1 MLNRYKSKKSTMSIR
16 TIKLL
21 IFTIINTLALG
32 FFGIARADVCQGS
45 DNTGCIPNPLG
56 GVNDLSGFITL
67 LLNTLFPI
75 ATLVSVFFMIYAGFL
90 MVTAGGN
97 EEKLSK
103 ARQAFLWTVIG
114 IAILLGAKVLSAVI
128 CGTINQLGTM
138 QLSCEVKP

>member
-1 MLNRYKSKKSTMSIR
+1 MFIHAKKIYWILTFS
-16 TIKLL
+16 LL
-21 IFTIINTLALG
+21 SFLPTGLAY
-32 FFGIARADVCQGS
+32 AQGVSPS
-45 DNTGCIPNPLG
+45 DTAVIPNPLG
-56 GVNDLSGFITL
+56 PKNNTIESFITL

-114 IAILLGAKVLSAVI
+114 IAILLGAKVLSVVI

-138 QLSCEVKP
+138 QLSCTVK